1 MVNEFTVVH
10 HMAKAPQPKGKAPEA
25 EEPQDAAAGDEAPKK
40 KRFSGKKLVLFVV
53 LPVLLLGG
61 GGGAAAYFMGL
72 FGGAKTDQAAQEQ
85 QAAEAGP
92 STYYEMPEML
102 VNLVTTGKKPS
113 YLKLKV
119 SLELKDEEASKQ
131 IDAVLPRIVD
141 SFQIYLRAL
150 RVDDL
155 QGSAGILRL
164 RQELLTRVADA
175 AKPTEVRDVLFK
187 EMLVQ

>member
-1 MVNEFTVVH
+1 
-10 HMAKAPQPKGKAPEA
+10 MAKAPQPKGKTSEA
-25 EEPQDAAAGDEAPKK
+25 EEPQDAAAAAPKK
-40 KRFSGKKLVLFVV
+40 KKFSGKKLVLFIL
-53 LPVLLLGG
+53 LPALLLGG
-61 GGGAAAYFMGL
+61 GGAAAFFMGL
-72 FGGAKTDQAAQEQ
+72 IGGAKAEQ
-85 QAAEAGP
+85 TAEEQKPAETGP
-92 STYYEMPEML
+92 SIYYEMPEML
-102 VNLVTTGKKPS
+102 VNLVSTGKKPS

-119 SLELKDEEASKQ
+119 NLELKDEEASKQ
-131 IDAVLPRIVD
+131 IEAVLPRIVD

-150 RVDDL
+150 RVEDL

>member
-1 MVNEFTVVH
+1 
-10 HMAKAPQPKGKAPEA
+10 MAKAPQPKGKAPEA
-25 EEPQDAAAGDEAPKK
+25 EEPQDATAADEAPKK
-40 KRFSGKKLVLFVV
+40 KKFSGKKLVLFVV
-53 LPVLLLGG
+53 LPLLLLGG
-61 GGGAAAYFMGL
+61 GGGAAYFMGL
-72 FGGAKTDQAAQEQ
+72 FGGAKADQPAEEH

>member
-1 MVNEFTVVH
+1 
-10 HMAKAPQPKGKAPEA
+10 MAKAPQPKGKTPEA
-25 EEPQDAAAGDEAPKK
+25 DEAQGDAAAAEAPKK
-40 KRFSGKKLVLFVV
+40 KKFSGKKLVLFVL
-53 LPVLLLGG
+53 LPLLLLGG
-61 GGGAAAYFMGL
+61 GGAGAYMMGL
-72 FGGAKTDQAAQEQ
+72 FGGAKAEQ
-85 QAAEAGP
+85 TAEAKPEETKP
-92 STYYEMPEML
+92 SIYYEMPEML

-131 IDAVLPRIVD
+131 VEAVLPRIVD
-141 SFQIYLRAL
+141 SFQVYLRAL
-150 RVDDL
+150 RVEDL

-175 AKPTEVRDVLFK
+175 AKPAEVHDVLFK

>member
-1 MVNEFTVVH
+1 
-10 HMAKAPQPKGKAPEA
+10 MAKAPQPKGKTPDAEDPQEA
-25 EEPQDAAAGDEAPKK
+25 ASDAAPKK
-40 KRFSGKKLVLFVV
+40 KKLSGKKLVLFVA

-61 GGGAAAYFMGL
+61 GGAGAYFMGL
-72 FGGAKTDQAAQEQ
+72 IGGAKAAQPAASEQ
-85 QAAEAGP
+85 VAEASGP
-92 STYYEMPEML
+92 SVYYEMPEIL
-102 VNLVTTGKKPS
+102 VNLVATGKKPS

-119 SLELKDEEASKQ
+119 NLELKDEEASKQ
-131 IDAVLPRIVD
+131 IEAVLPRIVD
-141 SFQIYLRAL
+141 SFQVYLRAL
-150 RVDDL
+150 RVEDL

>member
-1 MVNEFTVVH
+1 
-10 HMAKAPQPKGKAPEA
+10 MAKAPQPKGKPPEA
-25 EEPQDAAAGDEAPKK
+25 EEPQDAASGAEAPKK
-40 KRFSGKKLVLFVV
+40 KKFSGKKLVLFVL

-61 GGGAAAYFMGL
+61 GGAAAYFLGFL
-72 FGGAKTDQAAQEQ
+72 GGAKAGETAH
-85 QAAEAGP
+85 AEAPAETGP
-92 STYYEMPEML
+92 SVYYEMPEML

-131 IDAVLPRIVD
+131 VDAVLPRVVD
-141 SFQIYLRAL
+141 SFQVYLRAL
-150 RVDDL
+150 RVEDL

-175 AKPTEVRDVLFK
+175 AKPAEVRDVLFK

>member
-1 MVNEFTVVH
+1 
-10 HMAKAPQPKGKAPEA
+10 MAKAPQPKGKTPEA
-25 EEPQDAAAGDEAPKK
+25 EEPQDAASGAEAPKK
-40 KRFSGKKLVLFVV
+40 KKFSGKKLVLFVL

-61 GGGAAAYFMGL
+61 GGAAAYFLGFL
-72 FGGAKTDQAAQEQ
+72 GGAKAGETAH
-85 QAAEAGP
+85 AEVPAETGP
-92 STYYEMPEML
+92 SVYYEMPEML

-131 IDAVLPRIVD
+131 VDAVLPRVVD
-141 SFQIYLRAL
+141 SFQVYLRAL
-150 RVDDL
+150 RVEDL

>member
-1 MVNEFTVVH
+1 
-10 HMAKAPQPKGKAPEA
+10 MAKAPQPKGKAPEA
-25 EEPQDAAAGDEAPKK
+25 EEPQDAAADEAPKK

-61 GGGAAAYFMGL
+61 GGGAAAYFLGL
-72 FGGAKTDQAAQEQ
+72 FGGAKAEQPAEEQ
-85 QAAEAGP
+85 QVADLGP
-92 STYYEMPEML
+92 SVYYEMPEML

>member
-1 MVNEFTVVH
+1 
-10 HMAKAPQPKGKAPEA
+10 MAKAPQPKGKTPEA
-25 EEPQDAAAGDEAPKK
+25 EEPQDAASGADAPKK
-40 KRFSGKKLVLFVV
+40 KKFSGKKLVLFVA

-61 GGGAAAYFMGL
+61 GGAGAYFMGL
-72 FGGAKTDQAAQEQ
+72 IGGAKAEQ
-85 QAAEAGP
+85 PAEAEQLAELGP
-92 STYYEMPEML
+92 SVYYEIPEML

-131 IDAVLPRIVD
+131 IEAVLPRIVD

-150 RVDDL
+150 RVEDL

>member
-1 MVNEFTVVH
+1 
-10 HMAKAPQPKGKAPEA
+10 MAKAPQPKGKTPEA
-25 EEPQDAAAGDEAPKK
+25 EEPQDAAAGADAPKK
-40 KRFSGKKLVLFVV
+40 KKFSGKKLVLFVA

-61 GGGAAAYFMGL
+61 GGAGAYFTGL
-72 FGGAKTDQAAQEQ
+72 IGGAKAEQ
-85 QAAEAGP
+85 PTEAEQVAEVGP
-92 STYYEMPEML
+92 SVYYEIPEML

-131 IDAVLPRIVD
+131 IEAVLPRIVD

-150 RVDDL
+150 RVEDL

>member
-1 MVNEFTVVH
+1 
-10 HMAKAPQPKGKAPEA
+10 MAKAPQPKGKTPEA
-25 EEPQDAAAGDEAPKK
+25 EESQDAAAGAEAPKK
-40 KRFSGKKLVLFVV
+40 KKFSGKKLVLFVV

-61 GGGAAAYFMGL
+61 GGAAAFFMGFL
-72 FGGAKTDQAAQEQ
+72 GGAKTEEAAH
-85 QAAEAGP
+85 AEAPAETGP
-92 STYYEMPEML
+92 SVYYEMPEML

-131 IDAVLPRIVD
+131 VDAVLPRVVD
-141 SFQIYLRAL
+141 SFQVYLRAL
-150 RVDDL
+150 RVEDL

>member
-1 MVNEFTVVH
+1 
-10 HMAKAPQPKGKAPEA
+10 MAKAPQPKGKPPEA
-25 EEPQDAAAGDEAPKK
+25 EEPQDAASGAEAPKK
-40 KRFSGKKLVLFVV
+40 KKFSGKKLVLFVL
-53 LPVLLLGG
+53 LPVILLG
-61 GGGAAAYFMGL
+61 GGGAAAYFMGFL
-72 FGGAKTDQAAQEQ
+72 GGAKAEETAH
-85 QAAEAGP
+85 AEAPAEVGP
-92 STYYEMPEML
+92 SVYYDMPEML

-131 IDAVLPRIVD
+131 VDAVLPRVVD
-141 SFQIYLRAL
+141 SFQVYLRAL
-150 RVDDL
+150 RVEDL

-175 AKPTEVRDVLFK
+175 AKPAEVRDVLFK

>member
-1 MVNEFTVVH
+1 
-10 HMAKAPQPKGKAPEA
+10 MAKAPQPKGKTPEA
-25 EEPQDAAAGDEAPKK
+25 EEPQDAAAGADAPKK
-40 KRFSGKKLVLFVV
+40 KKFSGKKLVLFVA

-61 GGGAAAYFMGL
+61 GGGAAYFMGL
-72 FGGAKTDQAAQEQ
+72 LGGAKAEETAH
-85 QAAEAGP
+85 AEAAPAELGP
-92 STYYEMPEML
+92 SVYYEMPEML

-119 SLELKDEEASKQ
+119 NLELKDEEASKQ
-131 IDAVLPRIVD
+131 IEAVLPRIVD

-150 RVDDL
+150 RVEDL